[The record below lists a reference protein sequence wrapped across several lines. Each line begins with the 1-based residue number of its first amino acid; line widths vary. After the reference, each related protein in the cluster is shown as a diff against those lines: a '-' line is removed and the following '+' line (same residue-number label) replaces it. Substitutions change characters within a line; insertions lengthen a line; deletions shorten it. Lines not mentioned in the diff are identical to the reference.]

1 MKPSNLVR
9 GFVSRRGQLEL
20 MLLGIQLALHYENL
34 NKDQRRQIWKIFIK
48 RLEGFENADI
58 ASNELVDTE
67 NLRDYLDELSQHN
80 MNGRQIRNVVTTA
93 RQLAIHK
100 KETMDFRHLNHV
112 IKVAQKFDGYL
123 LQVHEGTS
131 DDQIMREDGI
141 R

>member
-1 MKPSNLVR
+1 
-9 GFVSRRGQLEL
+9 

-48 RLEGFENADI
+48 RLEGFEKADI

-80 MNGRQIRNVVTTA
+80 MNGRQIRNAVTTA